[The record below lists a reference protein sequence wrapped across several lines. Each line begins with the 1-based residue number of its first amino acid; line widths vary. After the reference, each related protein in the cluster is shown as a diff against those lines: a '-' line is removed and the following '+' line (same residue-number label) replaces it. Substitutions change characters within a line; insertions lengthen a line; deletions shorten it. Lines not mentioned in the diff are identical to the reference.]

1 MIRSVL
7 FRIALGMAASLYL
20 TGCTLSTAGD
30 PVIPQTAASIPG
42 AATAPVTSP
51 GTMPSTS
58 AAQTIASGT
67 TTTTTTTSSTAST
80 TPPVTTSPL
89 TTAPVTQPGTTT
101 TGGQDKPVRSGDA
114 WDTAT
119 VRYWLKNGPGSKD
132 YPDNKLVFLTFDD
145 GPSSNVTP
153 KVLDVLSANGVH
165 GTFFYYTYGGLSSR
179 AEIVRRTHAEG
190 HAIAI
195 HTSSH
200 KYNVLYPKRRAS
212 VQAILRDA
220 NGAEED
226 VQAILGADWEA
237 SVYRF
242 PGGSF
247 SWQGSASAREAMT
260 ATRKALAAEG
270 MEYIDWNAMTGDSHP
285 GNKDKSPSGLV
296 KYAIRTTR
304 EAWGDVIVL
313 LMHDSS
319 GSINT
324 TKALQGVIDFYKAE
338 GYEFGILK

>member
-20 TGCTLSTAGD
+20 TGCTLSTTAD
-30 PVIPQTAASIPG
+30 PLNPQTIASK
-42 AATAPVTSP
+42 P
-51 GTMPSTS
+51 GTATFLTTTPGTAPSTS
-58 AAQTIASGT
+58 AASTTPVGT
-67 TTTTTTTSSTAST
+67 TSPTAST

-132 YPDNKLVFLTFDD
+132 YPENKLVFLTFDD

-153 KVLDVLSANGVH
+153 QVLDLLKANGVH
-165 GTFFYYTYGGLSSR
+165 GTFFYYTNGNLSSR
-179 AEIVRRTHAEG
+179 AQIVRRTQAEG

-200 KYNVLYPKRRAS
+200 KYTQLYPKRRAN
-212 VQAILRDA
+212 VQAIIKDA

-247 SWQGSASAREAMT
+247 SWQGSSSARESMRA
-260 ATRKALAAEG
+260 ARKALTAEG

-285 GNKDKSPSGLV
+285 GNKDKSPAGLV
-296 KYAIRTTR
+296 NYAKRTTR

-319 GSINT
+319 GSLNT
-324 TKALQGVIDFYKAE
+324 AKALQRVIDFYKAE